1 MFRLGYN
8 TNGFNCH
15 SLESALEVISSLGYQ
30 GVAITL
36 DNFILNPW
44 NSDLNTEL
52 DLVERRL
59 KQYSLSCV
67 IETGARFLLNPRH
80 KHEPTL
86 ISNDAEGRKTRL
98 KFLKK
103 ALIIAGR
110 LNAEALSFW
119 SGKKQDTVADRTA
132 WKWLISGCRELS
144 NDAEKFK
151 VPLAFE
157 PEPGMFIENL
167 SQFKKLKQQ
176 VGHGLFCL
184 TLDVG
189 HAFLTEK
196 IPAGECIR
204 QFSKN
209 IKNIHIED
217 MKKQAH
223 QHLFF
228 GEGEIDFEDIFKAL
242 KDINYKGLLNV
253 ELSRHSHDA
262 VNVAKQSY
270 EYLRKLACLESPGS
284 PEETGRN
291 K

>member
-15 SLESALEVISSLGYQ
+15 SLESALEVISSLGYE

-36 DNFILNPW
+36 DNYILNPW

-52 DLVERRL
+52 DLVERSL
-59 KQYSLSCV
+59 NQYSLSCV

-119 SGKKQDTVADRTA
+119 SGKKQDTVNDRTA
-132 WKWLISGCRELS
+132 WKWLITGCRALS

-189 HAFLTEK
+189 HTFLTEK
-196 IPAGECIR
+196 IPPGECIR
-204 QFSKN
+204 QFRKD

-242 KDINYKGLLNV
+242 KDISYKGLLNV

-270 EYLRKLACLESPGS
+270 AFLRNLEGSEVPGS
-284 PEETGRN
+284 PVDKIRN
-291 K
+291 R